1 MKKFVLAMTLVMS
14 MIMTG
19 CGGSAS
25 TGSEATTEPAADGGE
40 AATTAE
46 ADAGT
51 AEVSEATQ
59 KIIDS
64 GVLRVGS
71 SGDLYAYIDQSTGE
85 FAGPDADIIKEAA
98 ARLGIPK
105 VEMSLI
111 PFSEL
116 IVNLN
121 SDNIDIIC
129 DGMYATQERAAQIYY
144 GDIWYTQGG
153 ALLVPEGSTINGQSD
168 FDAAATVVGYT
179 PGTIW
184 QKVVEQWAADGMIK
198 EARATGDQGESIVA
212 LQNGKIDAFLTD
224 SPVVENL
231 FFSNP
236 DALAGLKLCDGYTDD
251 ETTVGRIAPSVA
263 FGNEDFMADLNSVV
277 AEMRDEG
284 KLDEIFESYGLDP
297 ALHSITNDEKDN
309 GLEY

>member
-1 MKKFVLAMTLVMS
+1 MKRFNVKKCVLAATLAFTML
-14 MIMTG
+14 MTG
-19 CGGSAS
+19 CGGGAATGDTSA
-25 TGSEATTEPAADGGE
+25 TEPASSEVVTEAAADG
-40 AATTAE
+40 
-46 ADAGT
+46 
-51 AEVSEATQ
+51 EVSATTQ

-85 FAGPDADIIKEAA
+85 FVGPDADIIIEAA
-98 ARLGIPK
+98 KRLGIPK
-105 VEMSLI
+105 VEMSNI

-129 DGMYATQERAAQIYY
+129 DGMYVREDRAQQIYY

-168 FDAAATVVGYT
+168 FDPASTVVGYT
-179 PGTIW
+179 PGTVW
-184 QKVVEQWAADGMIK
+184 QTAVEQWAADGLIK
-198 EARATGDQGESIVA
+198 EARSTGDQGESIVA

-231 FFSNP
+231 FAFNP

-251 ETTVGRIAPSVA
+251 EGTIGRIAPSVA
-263 FGNEDFMADLNSVV
+263 FGHEDFMDDLNRVV

-284 KLDEIFESYGLDP
+284 VLDEIFEKYGLDP

-309 GLEY
+309 GLS